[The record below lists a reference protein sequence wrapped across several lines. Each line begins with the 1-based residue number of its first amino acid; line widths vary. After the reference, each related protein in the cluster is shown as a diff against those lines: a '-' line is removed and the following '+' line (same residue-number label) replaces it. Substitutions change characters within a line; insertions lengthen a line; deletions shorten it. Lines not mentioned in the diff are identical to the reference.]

1 MKELLSVYRVQQ
13 KSNPLLYFAEL

>member
-1 MKELLSVYRVQQ
+1 MKVLLSIYRVRQ